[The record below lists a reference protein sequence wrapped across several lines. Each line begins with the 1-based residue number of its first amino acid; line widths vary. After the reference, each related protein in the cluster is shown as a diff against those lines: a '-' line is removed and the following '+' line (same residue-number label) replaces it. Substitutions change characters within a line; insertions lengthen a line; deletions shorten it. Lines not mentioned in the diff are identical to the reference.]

1 MQHSNP
7 PSVTLRVYVV
17 FVDCPEL
24 APVKS
29 EAVIV
34 GSVIAE
40 SIRLR
45 GTSSAST
52 QLIRLKGTPAQPD

>member
-1 MQHSNP
+1 MQHSNL

-45 GTSSAST
+45 VTSVLMCKTWEQISM
-52 QLIRLKGTPAQPD
+52 

>member
-17 FVDCPEL
+17 FVDRPEL
-24 APVKS
+24 TPVKS

-45 GTSSAST
+45 GTSVH
-52 QLIRLKGTPAQPD
+52 QHN

>member
-45 GTSSAST
+45 VTSVFMCKTWEQISM
-52 QLIRLKGTPAQPD
+52 